1 MGGCLF
7 VFASLQ
13 ISPLAGTWPANPPG
27 RTTNVVLPKE
37 PGSEGLNTKPKRR
50 IELGHSFFSLWEIHK
65 ELKMFKAY
73 WLESYYLRQMSCS
86 YQFSINPSKDLN
98 PF

>member
-37 PGSEGLNTKPKRR
+37 QGSEGLNTKPKKAHRTW
-50 IELGHSFFSLWEIHK
+50 SQFFGKLTGWK
-65 ELKMFKAY
+65 VTAYFKAHV
-73 WLESYYLRQMSCS
+73 LEL
-86 YQFSINPSKDLN
+86 QFLINPCKDFN